1 VQLAKGAISAGI
13 QVLLE
18 ENELSVNELEKIII
32 AGAFGS
38 HMDVRSAICIGMLPP
53 LPVERFEQIGNAAGM
68 GAKLALISKT
78 KRKEAEE
85 IAKKT
90 NYLELATVPSFTRIF
105 AHATSLTSEWR

>member
-1 VQLAKGAISAGI
+1 
-13 QVLLE
+13 
-18 ENELSVNELEKIII
+18 
-32 AGAFGS
+32 
-38 HMDVRSAICIGMLPP
+38 
-53 LPVERFEQIGNAAGM
+53 M